1 MNVFKPFLA
10 FALSYQTHIAHNR
23 LLLMLDPQFNN
34 LQFIWGYV
42 GLDMAML
49 ILTTHDCKV
58 LMPFLLIIYNNLTLT
73 PIIIELLGNVGHELG
88 VLGPWL
94 QLMELH

>member
-1 MNVFKPFLA
+1 
-10 FALSYQTHIAHNR
+10 
-23 LLLMLDPQFNN
+23 
-34 LQFIWGYV
+34 
-42 GLDMAML
+42 MAML